1 MRKTYIAIPIITKGN
16 FPFRDKITI
25 DTDRKI
31 VSYQKRSM
39 NFFGFTNRS
48 MTFHD
53 IAAVQLI
60 HRNEWLMFSR
70 IDIES
75 RGGEQITVSGL
86 KTEDAKELK
95 YLLDHLR

>member
-1 MRKTYIAIPIITKGN
+1 
-16 FPFRDKITI
+16 
-25 DTDRKI
+25 
-31 VSYQKRSM
+31 
-39 NFFGFTNRS
+39 

-60 HRNEWLMFSR
+60 HRNEWIMFSR

-95 YLLDHLR
+95 FLLDHLR